1 MKITRLTTL
10 TAATVTAAIFS
21 TGLSY
26 AATTADRDMPAR
38 SSAVPVAASD
48 EAPMTA
54 AQELATPDGQRLLEV
69 FAVLDAMPESVVT
82 QGDAAVQSYL
92 AQHLPSTG
100 GKVVPFG
107 WWRTAKCVAAT
118 TAAVAGGAVPVAK
131 LLKLKAFIKKVGSV
145 KEAAYLLIRVAK
157 GEEKI
162 SELGATLGGLA
173 AVVIGI
179 DQIKKQCK

>member
-1 MKITRLTTL
+1 LKITRLTTL
-10 TAATVTAAIFS
+10 TAATVAAAIFS

-26 AATTADRDMPAR
+26 TATAADRDIPAR
-38 SSAVPVAASD
+38 SAAMPVAAAD

-54 AQELATPDGQRLLEV
+54 AQELATSDGQRLIEV
-69 FAVLDAMPESVVT
+69 FGVLDAMPESVVD

-92 AQHLPSTG
+92 AQHFPSTG

-107 WWRTAKCVAAT
+107 WWQTAKCVGAI
-118 TAAVAGGAVPVAK
+118 TAAVAGGAIPVAK
-131 LLKLKAFIKKVGSV
+131 LLKLRAFIKKVGSV

-173 AVVIGI
+173 SVVLGI

>member
-1 MKITRLTTL
+1 MQITRLTTL
-10 TAATVTAAIFS
+10 TAAVATAAIFS

-26 AATTADRDMPAR
+26 AATAADHDSRAR
-38 SSAVPVAASD
+38 TSAAVAAAD

-54 AQELATPDGQRLLEV
+54 AEELATADGQRMIAV
-69 FAVLDAMPESVVT
+69 FAVLDAMPESVVE
-82 QGDAAVQSYL
+82 QGDAAVQAYL
-92 AQHLPSTG
+92 AEHLPNTG

-107 WWRTAKCVAAT
+107 WWQTAKCVGAI

-131 LLKLKAFIKKVGSV
+131 LLKLRAFIKKVGSV

-157 GEEKI
+157 GEEKL

-173 AVVIGI
+173 SVVLGI
-179 DQIKKQCK
+179 DQIKKQCR